1 MPKNISSKRY
11 VQAIFEIA
19 RDSNEF
25 DAWRADLK
33 SIVGLMQDSEFSG
46 LIENPKVPFDLKANL
61 AEQKLGK
68 MNQSVLNLV
77 YFLISKDK
85 LNYIDQISRDY
96 DLLLDDYNGIKHAEV
111 TTAMPIDDAE
121 EKAIS
126 SKLESLVGGK
136 VTIHIHTDP
145 ALIGGTVIR
154 IGDSLIDGSI
164 RNKLDTLKRELIG
177 AQH

>member
-1 MPKNISSKRY
+1 MPKTISSKQY

-33 SIVGLMQDSEFSG
+33 SIVALMQDSEFSG
-46 LIENPKVPFDLKANL
+46 LIENPKVPFDLKAKL
-61 AEQKLGK
+61 SEQKLGK
-68 MNQSVLNLV
+68 VKQSVLNLV
-77 YFLISKDK
+77 YLLISKNK
-85 LNYIDQISRDY
+85 LKYIHQISKDY
-96 DLLLDDYNGIKHAEV
+96 ELLLDDHNGIKHAEV
-111 TTAMPIDDAE
+111 TTATPIDDAE
-121 EKAIS
+121 KKTIS
-126 SKLESLVGGK
+126 SKLEALVGGK
-136 VTIHIHTDP
+136 VTIHVRIDP

-164 RNKLDTLKRELIG
+164 RNKLATLKRELIG